1 MGIANI
7 LIVEDETAIAEM
19 IQTQLELAGF
29 TARFS
34 ANGALAQQMVAKER
48 PDLIIADWMMPMMS
62 GIEFTRRLKRDERT
76 ADIPIILLTARSD
89 EDDRVNG
96 LDAGADDYIVKP
108 FSGRELIARIH
119 AILRRTQPGQGSIT
133 LTVGL
138 LELNTEQHA
147 CSIASETVSLG
158 PLEYRLLDFFMRHPN
173 RVYSRSQL
181 LDRVWGAN
189 VYVDERTVDVH
200 IRRLRVAIGYLGH
213 DQMIET
219 VRGAGYRLNPDFNP
233 TSIPQ

>member
-1 MGIANI
+1 MGFANI

-29 TARFS
+29 NARFS
-34 ANGALAQQMVAKER
+34 ANGALAEQMIAKER

-62 GIEFTRRLKRDERT
+62 GIELTKRLKRDERT

-96 LDAGADDYIVKP
+96 LEAGADDYIVKP
-108 FSGRELIARIH
+108 FSGRELVARIH
-119 AILRRTQPGQGSIT
+119 AILRRTHAGQGNAT
-133 LTVGL
+133 LTAGL
-138 LELNTEQHA
+138 LALNTEQQS
-147 CSIASETVSLG
+147 CTIDSEKVTLG

-173 RVYSRSQL
+173 RVYNRSQL

-200 IRRLRVAIGYLGH
+200 IRRLRVAIGHLGH

-219 VRGAGYRLNPDFNP
+219 VRGAGYRLNPDFTP
-233 TSIPQ
+233 PATSQ

>member
-1 MGIANI
+1 MSIANI
-7 LIVEDETAIAEM
+7 LIVEDEKPIAEM

-34 ANGALAQQMVAKER
+34 ANGALAQQMIEHER
-48 PDLIIADWMMPMMS
+48 PDLIIADWMMPMLS
-62 GIEFTRRLKRDERT
+62 GIELTKRLKRDERT

-96 LDAGADDYIVKP
+96 LDAGADDYMVKP

-119 AILRRTQPGQGSIT
+119 AILRRTQTTHSQSL
-133 LTVGL
+133 LTAGL
-138 LELNTEQHA
+138 LELNSELQS
-147 CSIASETVSLG
+147 CSIAEQKVTLG

-200 IRRLRVAIGYLGH
+200 IRRVRVAIGHLGH

-219 VRGAGYRLNPDFNP
+219 VRGTGYRLNPDFTP
-233 TSIPQ
+233 TPPPQ

>member
-1 MGIANI
+1 MSIANI
-7 LIVEDETAIAEM
+7 LIVEDEAAIAEM

-29 TARFS
+29 TTRFS
-34 ANGALAQQMVAKER
+34 ANGALAQQMINNER
-48 PDLIIADWMMPMMS
+48 PDLIIADWMMPMLS
-62 GIEFTRRLKRDERT
+62 GIELTKRLKRDERT
-76 ADIPIILLTARSD
+76 ADIPVILLTARGD

-96 LDAGADDYIVKP
+96 LEAGADDYLVKP

-119 AILRRTQPGQGSIT
+119 AILRRTQSGHSQSI

-138 LELNTEQHA
+138 LELNTEQQS
-147 CSIASETVSLG
+147 CTIDGQKVTLG

-173 RVYSRSQL
+173 RVYNRGQL

-200 IRRLRVAIGYLGH
+200 IRRLRVAIGHLNH
-213 DQMIET
+213 EQMIET
-219 VRGAGYRLNPDFNP
+219 VRGAGYRLNPDFTP
-233 TSIPQ
+233 PSSTQ